1 MEKYRS
7 IQYKE
12 KYLVMM
18 DPKKNK
24 QKINK
29 NNLNL
34 KTKLKVVLLAYTFL
48 GVNNYSKINLGY
60 FHVFFYAH
68 IYLTKI
74 IK

>member
-1 MEKYRS
+1 
-7 IQYKE
+7 
-12 KYLVMM
+12 MM

-60 FHVFFYAH
+60 FHVFFLCT
-68 IYLTKI
+68 YLFNQNNKVSSLTLFV
-74 IK
+74 